1 MRSAIASAAAVLF
14 LAGGMIQAQT
24 APGAFAWPDGKRV
37 AVSFSFDDARASQV
51 DVGVPLFDKY
61 RARVTFYV
69 NPRNMEKRLDA
80 WKSAA
85 QKGYELGN
93 HSDQHPCTGNFVWS
107 RTRALE
113 DYTLDR
119 MKTEL
124 ASTSTAIEKLV
135 GVKPSTF
142 AYPCGQKFVGRGA
155 GTRSYV
161 PVVAELFLAGRG
173 FRDEVSNDPSYV
185 DLAQT
190 MGIDSDGL
198 SFEQMKA
205 LVEQARQNGGWVV
218 FAGHDIASK
227 PARQVTETASLEQ
240 FVKYA
245 QDPDNGVW
253 LDTVGRVARH
263 IQSKRAR

>member
-1 MRSAIASAAAVLF
+1 MSSALECALAA
-14 LAGGMIQAQT
+14 LALTGGTMLAQT
-24 APGAFAWPDGKRV
+24 APSTFPWPEGKRV
-37 AVSFSFDDARASQV
+37 AVSFSFDDARATQV
-51 DVGVPLFDKY
+51 DAGVPLFDKY
-61 RARVTFYV
+61 GAKVTFYV
-69 NPRNMEKRLDA
+69 NPKNMEKRLDA

-85 QKGYELGN
+85 KKGYELGN
-93 HSDQHPCTGNFVWS
+93 HSDQHPCTGNFTWS

-124 ASTSTAIEKLV
+124 AGANTEIEKMT
-135 GVKPSTF
+135 GAKPATF
-142 AYPCGQKFVGRGA
+142 AYPCGQKFVGRGV

-173 FRDEVSNDPSYV
+173 FRDEVANDPSYV

-198 SFEQMKA
+198 SFDQMRT
-205 LVEQARQNGGWVV
+205 LVETARERGAWVV

-227 PARQVTETASLEQ
+227 PARQVTEAVALEQ
-240 FVKYA
+240 FLKYA
-245 QDPDNGVW
+245 QDPANGVW
-253 LDTVGRVARH
+253 LDTIERVARH
-263 IQSKRAR
+263 IQSKRAK